1 MKSQFNHPVL
11 SSNVVSLMVDMFTIN
26 IPFPPSG
33 FFGQKTSVTDAL
45 SLVVLPLDRPE
56 KIAKFKVF
64 TFHLSSN
71 DLHFMYQFVSKDSI
85 YHMESSFITQSII
98 IILQAVRFRISIKVP
113 KFLQIAFSMGNSQ
126 KNCTIEV
133 NPSNFLYE

>member
-11 SSNVVSLMVDMFTIN
+11 SSNAVSLMVDMFTIN

-56 KIAKFKVF
+56 KITKFKVF

-71 DLHFMYQFVSKDSI
+71 DLHFMYQYVSKDSI

-98 IILQAVRFRISIKVP
+98 TVRFRISIKVP

-126 KNCTIEV
+126 KK
-133 NPSNFLYE
+133 LYNRS